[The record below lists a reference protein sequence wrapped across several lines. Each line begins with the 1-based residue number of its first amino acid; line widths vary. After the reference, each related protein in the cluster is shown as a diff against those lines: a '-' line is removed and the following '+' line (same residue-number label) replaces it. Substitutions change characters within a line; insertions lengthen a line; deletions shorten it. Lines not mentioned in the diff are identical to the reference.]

1 MREQSTAVQRAR
13 EPSTPAVAGV
23 EEISNRMS
31 EALGAIA
38 RRAFEIFDSRGRTSG
53 RDLDDWLQAESEVL
67 HPVHLEVDETEGAL
81 TVRAEVPGFES
92 NDVTINVEP
101 RRLTISGKREREI
114 NKEQKKAKTI
124 YREQCSDEILR
135 SVELPAEV
143 DASQT
148 TATLKN
154 GILELHMPR
163 VSRGGPTRVQ
173 VKAR

>member
-1 MREQSTAVQRAR
+1 MREQGTAVQRAR
-13 EPSTPAVAGV
+13 ESSPPIVSSL
-23 EEISNRMS
+23 EEISSHMR
-31 EALGAIA
+31 EAFDAVA
-38 RRAFEIFDSRGRTSG
+38 RRAFDIFDSRGRAFG
-53 RDLDDWLQAESEVL
+53 RELDDWLQAESEVL
-67 HPVHLEVDETEGAL
+67 HPVHLEVEETDGAL

-92 NDVTINVEP
+92 NDLIINVEP
-101 RRLTISGKREREI
+101 RRLTVSGKREI

-135 SVELPAEV
+135 SVELPADV

-154 GILELHMPR
+154 GILELHMPKVAR
-163 VSRGGPTRVQ
+163 EGPTRVQ

>member
-31 EALGAIA
+31 EAFGAIA

-101 RRLTISGKREREI
+101 RRLTISGKREI

-154 GILELHMPR
+154 GILELHMPKLAK
-163 VSRGGPTRVQ
+163 GGSTRIQ
-173 VKAR
+173 VKPR

>member
-13 EPSTPAVAGV
+13 EPSSLAVACF
-23 EEISNRMS
+23 EEISRRMS
-31 EALGAIA
+31 EAFDAVA
-38 RRAFEIFDSRGRTSG
+38 RRAFEIFDNRGRTLG
-53 RDLDDWLQAESEVL
+53 RDLDDWLQAESEIL

-92 NDVTINVEP
+92 NDLTINVEP
-101 RRLTISGKREREI
+101 RRLTVSGKRET

-135 SVELPAEV
+135 LVELPAEV

-154 GILELHMPR
+154 GILELQMPR
-163 VSRGGPTRVQ
+163 VSRGEPTRVQ

>member
-13 EPSTPAVAGV
+13 EPSPPVVAGF
-23 EEISNRMS
+23 EDISSRMK
-31 EALGAIA
+31 EAFDAIT
-38 RRAFEIFDSRGRTSG
+38 RRAFEIFEGRGRISG

-67 HPVHLEVDETEGAL
+67 HPVHLEVDETAGAL

-92 NDVTINVEP
+92 NDLTINVEP
-101 RRLTISGKREREI
+101 RHLTISGKRETN
-114 NKEQKKAKTI
+114 NKEQKKGKSV

-135 SVELPAEV
+135 SVELPSEV

-163 VSRGGPTRVQ
+163 VAKGSPTRVQ

>member
-13 EPSTPAVAGV
+13 EPSSLAVGGF
-23 EEISNRMS
+23 EEISSRMS
-31 EALGAIA
+31 EAFDAVA
-38 RRAFEIFDSRGRTSG
+38 RRAFEIFDNRGRTFG

-92 NDVTINVEP
+92 NDLTINVEP
-101 RRLTISGKREREI
+101 RRLTVSGKREI